1 MIRAIVFDFGNVICR
16 FDNRIVLQR
25 FAANTG
31 RALSDLERVIYTES
45 DLTQQF
51 EEGAMSSETFYAR
64 MCSLVHLSMT
74 QEDFIR
80 AYTQKFTPIPGSFA
94 LLRLLKGRYLLGLLS
109 NTSALD
115 FEYGIAP
122 TEIFHDFDAVTL
134 SFMVHALKPEPTIYH
149 NMIGKLGV
157 DPAEIVYIDDIA
169 PYVDAAE
176 RLGMTG
182 IHYTLPEQLVYSLEC
197 LGIGGIR

>member
-16 FDNRIVLQR
+16 FDNRIILQR
-25 FAANTG
+25 FATNTG
-31 RALSDLERVIYTES
+31 RAISDLERVIYTES
-45 DLTQQF
+45 DLTHRY
-51 EEGAMSSETFYAR
+51 EAGSLTTETFYAR
-64 MCSLVHLSMT
+64 MCSLVRLSMT
-74 QEDFIR
+74 QEEFIR

-94 LLRLLKGRYLLGLLS
+94 LVRLLKGRYLLGLLS

-115 FEYGIAP
+115 FEYGIAT

-176 RLGMTG
+176 RLGMRG
-182 IHYTLPEQLVYSLEC
+182 IHYTSPEQLVYSLEC